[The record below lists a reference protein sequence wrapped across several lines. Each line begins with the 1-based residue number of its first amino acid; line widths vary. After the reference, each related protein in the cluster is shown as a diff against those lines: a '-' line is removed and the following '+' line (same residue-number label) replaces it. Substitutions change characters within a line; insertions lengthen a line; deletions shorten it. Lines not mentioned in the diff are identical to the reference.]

1 MKPTRWQDWLNVIL
15 GAWLVVSPWVLDFA
29 DTQPAAGTTWF
40 LGAAIV
46 IFAGTAVYMPKAWE
60 EAVSIVLGLCLLASP
75 WVMGFADQ
83 STAMTNAVIL
93 GVLVV
98 AFGLWAML
106 QDADFK
112 KWLEQHRHAS
122 GTR

>member
-1 MKPTRWQDWLNVIL
+1 V
-15 GAWLVVSPWVLDFA
+15 
-29 DTQPAAGTTWF
+29 
-40 LGAAIV
+40 LGAAIA

-75 WVMGFADQ
+75 WVMGFADH
-83 STAMTNAVIL
+83 SAAMGNAVTL

-122 GTR
+122 GAR

>member
-1 MKPTRWQDWLNVIL
+1 MKPTRWQDWLNLIL
-15 GAWLVVSPWVLDFA
+15 GAWLIVSPWALGFA
-29 DTQPAAGTTWF
+29 DAQPAAGTTWL
-40 LGAAIV
+40 LGAAIA

-83 STAMTNAVIL
+83 STATANAVVL

-98 AFGLWAML
+98 AFALWAML
-106 QDADFK
+106 QDADVK

>member
-15 GAWLVVSPWVLDFA
+15 GVWLIASPWALGFA
-29 DTQPAAGTTWF
+29 DTQPAAGTAWV
-40 LGAAIV
+40 LGAAIA
-46 IFAGTAVYMPKAWE
+46 IFAGAAVHMPKAWE

-75 WVMGFADQ
+75 WVMGFVDH

-98 AFGLWAML
+98 AFALWAML
-106 QDADFK
+106 QDADFR
-112 KWLEQHRHAS
+112 KWLEQRRQAS
-122 GTR
+122 STR

>member
-15 GAWLVVSPWVLDFA
+15 GAWLIASPWALGFA
-29 DTQPAAGTTWF
+29 DTQPAAGTAWA

-46 IFAGTAVYMPKAWE
+46 VLAGTAVYMPKAWE

-75 WVMGFADQ
+75 WVMGFADH
-83 STAMTNAVIL
+83 SAAMTNAVAM

-98 AFGLWAML
+98 AFALWAML

-112 KWLEQHRHAS
+112 KWLEQRRHAS
-122 GTR
+122 DTR